1 MKKFLSLVLALVMT
15 MSLVTVSAGAKDFTD
30 NSKINY
36 AEAVDVLSEAKV
48 IDGYADG
55 AFNPSNTLTRGAAA
69 KIICN
74 LILGPTAASAL
85 VADAAP
91 YKDVAANHPFA
102 GYIAYCQKTG
112 IISGYADGTF
122 KPANSL
128 TGYAFMKMLLGALG
142 YDAANEGYTGANWSI
157 NVAKQAISIGLNDGL
172 KGEFNGVKAVNR
184 EEACLYAFNTL
195 NATMVE
201 YTNQTIVIANGTVKT
216 DKVAK
221 DMENN
226 ARTETIKDDNKM
238 QFAEKYFTNLEKTAT
253 ADDFG
258 RPANE
263 WTYKN
268 TKIGTYVDYTLMV
281 AEYTNGVSGKEVYN
295 KVGKTA
301 MDKYD
306 VAAYVDGNDASKT
319 VLPNVAKD
327 NKKDLTGTD
336 TGVLTQVFVNDDEKE
351 AVVTEINTYLGI
363 ADSDYSAKKDEA
375 QFTVYGLK
383 YDSTTKTYSM
393 DKSLNES
400 KSNVTFKISG
410 EDFNVSKVEEDDAYL
425 FTVAGGEVQTFVPA
439 EVVKDTEI
447 TSFKK
452 GSNVT
457 AAGTKYDFSKAAY
470 YDSEILKFYTGET
483 ADSINL
489 KDTTYNIYLDAYGNL
504 IGLEEVDAVDNYVFI
519 TGADAGSSNL
529 ATKTT
534 DANAI
539 FLDGTSKVI
548 EVSNTKGDGVED
560 EAIIN
565 EWFTYTVDK
574 NGVYTLNTIK
584 SDEFNSKAD
593 KVGQKSQQSTTSIEI
608 DKKHVS
614 LDGNGTAPN
623 NFAKVYGNADSI
635 YLTASLKK
643 VTKVDGA
650 GNKENYAVI
659 SGVDNV
665 TTGVKNVSIKTWT
678 KTQAQGETDKKTTSW
693 EETSYG
699 VYTLFKNNG
708 YVIAAVVVGDDAAS
722 TKNLVYS
729 HKGEVELESYDKT
742 ADEWTWTRKVV
753 NAKGEEIVL
762 TEKSDSLSELNQMDE
777 GLWYQ
782 VKYDAKGNVISV
794 EAASTALKTP
804 GSTTKPGNEYIT
816 NFGQIETA
824 VNDEDT
830 VLLEMVANTTTKT
843 ALTTKLT
850 LKGSTLYD
858 ATSATLGVA
867 VDDDTHIVF
876 IQNNDNKTTTSYETG
891 VKALETALKN
901 LNVAGKD
908 AKKNDTFN
916 YEFSAYIEDGI
927 ATTVVIRDLT
937 NGEYEGSKPA
947 TKADYTFDGLTAY
960 VDGTTGAIMFSTATC
975 ADISDWELGTPAT
988 VEYTISVNGGAART
1002 YKQTLTSNV
1011 KLYADAAALAKVMTV
1026 PGLTVKNGSNLE
1038 INVMVTFKGTG
1049 TDTNTY
1055 TVSGTCY
1062 IA

>member
-30 NSKINY
+30 SSKINY

-238 QFAEKYFTNLEKTAT
+238 QFAEKYFTNLEKEPT

-258 RPANE
+258 RPANK

-268 TKIGTYVDYTLMV
+268 TDIGTYVDYSLMV

-319 VLPNVAKD
+319 ILPNVAKD
-327 NKKDLTGTD
+327 NKDDLTGTD

-375 QFTVYGLK
+375 DFTVYGLK
-383 YDSTTKTYSM
+383 KSGKVHVM
-393 DKSLNES
+393 DKADDG
-400 KSNVTFKISG
+400 KSYVSFKVSG
-410 EDFNVSKVEEDDAYL
+410 EDFDVSKVEEDDAYL
-425 FTVAGGEVQTFVPA
+425 FTVAAGEVQTFVPA
-439 EVVKDTEI
+439 ETIKGTEI

-457 AAGTKYDFSKAAY
+457 VGGTKYDFSNAAY
-470 YDSEILKFYTGET
+470 YDNEALKVYTGENNNDT
-483 ADSINL
+483 INL
-489 KDTTYNIYLDAYGNL
+489 KDTTYNVYLDTYGNL
-504 IGLEEVDAVDNYVFI
+504 IGLEEVDAIDNYVFI
-519 TGADAGSSNL
+519 TGADINSSNL

-548 EVSNTKGDGVED
+548 EVSKTKGDGVSPSPVVN
-560 EAIIN
+560 A
-565 EWFTYTVDK
+565 WYTYTVDK
-574 NGVYTLNTIK
+574 NGVYTLKDINDTYAK
-584 SDEFNSKAD
+584 GD
-593 KVGQKSQQSTTSIEI
+593 KVGQSKTQAGDIEI

-614 LDGNGTAPN
+614 LDGSGI
-623 NFAKVYGNADSI
+623 FSKVYGNADSI

-643 VTKVDGA
+643 VTKAAD
-650 GNKENYAVI
+650 ENYVVI
-659 SGVDNV
+659 AGVDNV
-665 TTGVKNVSIKTWT
+665 TTGVKNASIKTWNDA
-678 KTQAQGETDKKTTSW
+678 QAKKDVDSKNATATDFWATDGVSN
-693 EETSYG
+693 G
-699 VYTLFKNNG
+699 VYTLFKDNG

-722 TKNLVYS
+722 TKNLVFS
-729 HKGEVELESYDKT
+729 HKKDVELESYDKT
-742 ADEWTWTRKVV
+742 EDEWTWTRKVV

-762 TEKSDSLSELNQMDE
+762 TEKSDSLSELNKMVK

-794 EAASTALKTP
+794 EPASTALDA
-804 GSTTKPGNEYIT
+804 TKKEYIT
-816 NFGQIETA
+816 SFANIETA
-824 VNDEDT
+824 VNDNDT
-830 VLLEMVANTTTKT
+830 VLLEMVKTKLVDN
-843 ALTTKLT
+843 ALTKKLT

-858 ATSATLGVA
+858 ATSAKLGVA
-867 VDDDTHIVF
+867 VDDDTNIVF
-876 IQNNDNKTTTSYETG
+876 IQKNDNKETTSFETG

-901 LNVAGKD
+901 LNEVSKD
-908 AKKNDTFN
+908 TYS

-937 NGEYEGSKPA
+937 AGEYEGSKPA

-960 VDGTTGAIMFSTATC
+960 VDGTTGAIKFSTATC

-1002 YKQTLTSNV
+1002 YKQTLTSSV
-1011 KLYADAAALAKVMTV
+1011 AMSGLAGTMTV

-1038 INVMVTFKGTG
+1038 INVVVTFKGTG

>member
-30 NSKINY
+30 SSKINY
-36 AEAVDVLSEAKV
+36 SEAVDVLSEAKV

-172 KGEFNGVKAVNR
+172 NGEFNGVKAVNR

-238 QFAEKYFTNLEKTAT
+238 QFAEKYFTNLEKEPT

-258 RPANE
+258 RPANK

-268 TKIGTYVDYTLMV
+268 TDIGTYVDYSLMV

-319 VLPNVAKD
+319 ILPNVAKD
-327 NKKDLTGTD
+327 NKDDLTGTD

-375 QFTVYGLK
+375 DFTVYGLK
-383 YDSTTKTYSM
+383 KSGKVHVM
-393 DKSLNES
+393 DKADDG
-400 KSNVTFKISG
+400 KSYVSFKVSG
-410 EDFNVSKVEEDDAYL
+410 EDFDVSKVEEDDAYL
-425 FTVAGGEVQTFVPA
+425 FTVAAGEVQTFVPA
-439 EVVKDTEI
+439 ETIKDTEI
-447 TSFKK
+447 TSFKVD
-452 GSNVT
+452 SNVT
-457 AAGTKYDFSKAAY
+457 AGGTKYSFNAAAY
-470 YDSEILKFYTGET
+470 YDKDVLKQYTDGSVT
-483 ADSINL
+483 NL
-489 KDTTYNIYLDAYGNL
+489 KDTTYNIYLDTYGNL

-519 TGADAGSSNL
+519 TGADENSSNL

-548 EVSNTKGDGVED
+548 EVSKTKGDGIDNADISPV
-560 EAIIN
+560 IN
-565 EWFTYTVDK
+565 KWFTYTVDK
-574 NGVYTLNTIK
+574 NGVYTLKDINDTYAK
-584 SDEFNSKAD
+584 GD
-593 KVGQKSQQSTTSIEI
+593 KVGQSKTQAGDIEI

-614 LDGNGTAPN
+614 LDGSGDFT
-623 NFAKVYGNADSI
+623 KVYGNADSI

-643 VTKVDGA
+643 VTKA
-650 GNKENYAVI
+650 SNANYVVI

-665 TTGVKNVSIKTWT
+665 TTGVKNASIKTWDE
-678 KTQAQGETDKKTTSW
+678 TQAKKDVDSKWNETGKNW
-693 EETSYG
+693 PGVSYG
-699 VYTLFKNNG
+699 VYTLFKDNG

-722 TKNLVYS
+722 TKNLVFS
-729 HKGEVELESYDKT
+729 HKKDVELESYDKT
-742 ADEWTWTRKVV
+742 EDEWTWTRKVV

-762 TEKSDSLSELNQMDE
+762 TEKSDSLSELNKMVK

-794 EAASTALKTP
+794 EPASSAL
-804 GSTTKPGNEYIT
+804 STVKKEYIT
-816 NFGQIETA
+816 SFGDIETA
-824 VNDEDT
+824 VNDNDT
-830 VLLEMVANTTTKT
+830 VLLEMVETKT
-843 ALTTKLT
+843 VHNALDKKLT

-858 ATSATLGVA
+858 ATSAKLGVA
-867 VDDDTHIVF
+867 VDDDTNIVF
-876 IQNNDNKTTTSYETG
+876 IQKNDNKETTSFETG

-901 LNVAGKD
+901 LNEVSKD
-908 AKKNDTFN
+908 TYS

-937 NGEYEGSKPA
+937 AGEYEGSKPA

-960 VDGTTGAIMFSTATC
+960 VNDNGAIKFSEATC
-975 ADISDWELGTPAT
+975 AAISGWELGTPAT
-988 VEYTISVNGGAART
+988 VEYTISVNGSAART
-1002 YKQTLTSNV
+1002 YKQTLTSSV
-1011 KLYADAAALAKVMTV
+1011 AMSGLAGTMTV

-1038 INVMVTFKGTG
+1038 INVVVTFKGTG

>member
-30 NSKINY
+30 SSKINY

-258 RPANE
+258 RPANK

-268 TKIGTYVDYTLMV
+268 TEIGTYVDYSLMV
-281 AEYTNGVSGKEVYN
+281 AEYVGGVSGKEVYN

-327 NKKDLTGTD
+327 NKDDLTGTD

-375 QFTVYGLK
+375 DFTVYGLK
-383 YDSTTKTYSM
+383 KSGKVHVM
-393 DKSLNES
+393 DKADDG
-400 KSNVTFKISG
+400 KSYVSFKVSG
-410 EDFNVSKVEEDDAYL
+410 EDFDVSKVEEDDAYL

-439 EVVKDTEI
+439 ETIKDTEI

-457 AAGTKYDFSKAAY
+457 VGGTKYEFNAAAY
-470 YDSEILKFYTGET
+470 FDAKALKVYTGLNDSKGDT
-483 ADSINL
+483 AINL
-489 KDTTYNIYLDAYGNL
+489 KDTTYNVYLDTYGNL

-519 TGADAGSSNL
+519 TGADENSSNL

-539 FLDGTSKVI
+539 FLDGTSKII
-548 EVSNTKGDGVED
+548 EVSNTKGDSVD
-560 EAIIN
+560 DKAIVN

-574 NGVYTLNTIK
+574 NGVYTLKTIV
-584 SDEFNSKAD
+584 SDTFDHDNN
-593 KVGQKSQQSTTSIEI
+593 KVGQKHQKAVAEI
-608 DKKHVS
+608 DKKHVT
-614 LDGNGTAPN
+614 LNGNGD
-623 NFAKVYGNADSI
+623 FDKVYGNANSI

-643 VTKVDGA
+643 VTKT
-650 GNKENYAVI
+650 GNKNYAVI
-659 SGVDNV
+659 SGIDNV
-665 TTGVKNVSIKTWT
+665 TTGVKNASIKTWDAA
-678 KTQAQGETDKKTTSW
+678 QAKKDVDSKNATATGFWATNGVSN
-693 EETSYG
+693 G
-699 VYTLFKNNG
+699 VYTLFKDNG

-729 HKGEVELESYDKT
+729 HKGDVELESYDKT
-742 ADEWTWTRKVV
+742 EDEWTWTRKVV

-762 TEKSDSLSELNQMDE
+762 TEKSDSLSELNKMVK

-794 EAASTALKTP
+794 EPASTALDA
-804 GSTTKPGNEYIT
+804 TKKEYIT
-816 NFGQIETA
+816 SFGDIETA
-824 VNDEDT
+824 VNDNDT
-830 VLLEMVANTTTKT
+830 VLLEMVETKT
-843 ALTTKLT
+843 VHNALDKKLT

-858 ATSATLGVA
+858 ATSAKLGVA
-867 VDDDTHIVF
+867 VDDDTNIVF
-876 IQNNDNKTTTSYETG
+876 IQKNDNKETTSFETG

-901 LNVAGKD
+901 LNEVSKD
-908 AKKNDTFN
+908 TYS

-937 NGEYEGSKPA
+937 AGEYEGSKPA

-960 VDGTTGAIMFSTATC
+960 VNDNGAIKFSEATC
-975 ADISDWELGTPAT
+975 AAISGWELGTPAT
-988 VEYTISVNGGAART
+988 VEYTISVNGSAART
-1002 YKQTLTSNV
+1002 YKQTLTSSV
-1011 KLYADAAALAKVMTV
+1011 AMSGLAGTMTV

-1038 INVMVTFKGTG
+1038 INVVVTFKGTG

>member
-30 NSKINY
+30 SSKINY

-226 ARTETIKDDNKM
+226 ARTETIKEDNKM
-238 QFAEKYFTNLEKTAT
+238 QFAEKYFTNLEKEPTS
-253 ADDFG
+253 DDFG
-258 RPANE
+258 RPANK

-268 TKIGTYVDYTLMV
+268 TDIGTYVDYSLMV
-281 AEYTNGVSGKEVYN
+281 AEYTEGVSGKEVYN
-295 KVGKTA
+295 KLGKTA
-301 MDKYD
+301 VEKYD
-306 VAAYVDGNDASKT
+306 LTVTVDGNADKD
-319 VLPNVAKD
+319 VLKAIAKD
-327 NKKDLTGTD
+327 NKDDLTGTD

-375 QFTVYGLK
+375 QFTVYGLSK
-383 YDSTTKTYSM
+383 EGKTYTKVAFNK
-393 DKSLNES
+393 DGSLKTTHDNES
-400 KSNVTFKISG
+400 FKVSG
-410 EDFNVSKVEEDDAYL
+410 EDFDVSKVEEDDAYL

-439 EVVKDTEI
+439 ETIKDTEI

-457 AAGTKYDFSKAAY
+457 VGGTKYEFNAAAY
-470 YDSEILKFYTGET
+470 YDNEALKVYTGEKNNDT
-483 ADSINL
+483 INL
-489 KDTTYNIYLDAYGNL
+489 KDTTYNVYLDTYGNL
-504 IGLEEVDAVDNYVFI
+504 IGLEEVDAIDNYVFI
-519 TGADAGSSNL
+519 TGADTNNSNL

-539 FLDGTSKVI
+539 FLDGTSKII
-548 EVSNTKGDGVED
+548 EVSKTKGDGFDNTKISPV
-560 EAIIN
+560 IN

-574 NGVYTLNTIK
+574 NGVYTLKNIE
-584 SDEFNSKAD
+584 SDHYTTAL
-593 KVGQKSQQSTTSIEI
+593 KVGQSSQGAVTEI

-614 LDGNGTAPN
+614 LDGDGST
-623 NFAKVYGNADSI
+623 FKKVYGNADSI

-643 VTKVDGA
+643 VVTDG
-650 GNKENYAVI
+650 KRYAVI
-659 SGVDNV
+659 AGVDNV
-665 TTGVKNVSIKTWT
+665 TTGVKNASIKTWNAD
-678 KTQAQGETDKKTTSW
+678 QAKKDVDSKWDETTPAWGGASF
-693 EETSYG
+693 G
-699 VYTLFKNNG
+699 VYTLFKDNG

-729 HKGEVELESYDKT
+729 HKGDVELESYDKT
-742 ADEWTWTRKVV
+742 EDEWTWTRKVV

-762 TEKSDSLSELNQMDE
+762 TEKSDSLSELNKME
-777 GLWYQ
+777 KGLWYQ

-794 EAASTALKTP
+794 EDAAKAFKAEP
-804 GSTTKPGNEYIT
+804 NKYIT
-816 NFGQIETA
+816 SFDKIETA
-824 VNDEDT
+824 VNEEDT
-830 VLLEMVANTTTKT
+830 VLLEMVGTGKPKT
-843 ALTTKLT
+843 GLEDKLT

-858 ATSATLGVA
+858 QTSKTMGVV

-876 IQNNDNKTTTSYETG
+876 IQTNDNKTTTSYETG

-901 LNVAGKD
+901 LNVASEITDGSGKVIGY
-908 AKKNDTFN
+908 KYN

-927 ATTVVIRDLT
+927 ATTVVIRDLKEVGYT
-937 NGEYEGSKPA
+937 DNGS
-947 TKADYTFDGLTAY
+947 
-960 VDGTTGAIMFSTATC
+960 TGNT
-975 ADISDWELGTPAT
+975 DL
-988 VEYTISVNGGAART
+988 
-1002 YKQTLTSNV
+1002 
-1011 KLYADAAALAKVMTV
+1011 KV
-1026 PGLTVKNGSNLE
+1026 TVKNGA
-1038 INVMVTFKGTG
+1038 IAVTGPKAQADVT
-1049 TDTNTY
+1049 TDEMTSAIVGALSDLGY
-1055 TVSGTCY
+1055 KDVKVTVSGGNITKVVGTKNSVEY
-1062 IA
+1062 DFGTPSYTKV

>member
-30 NSKINY
+30 SSKINY

-91 YKDVAANHPFA
+91 YSDVAANHPFA

-301 MDKYD
+301 VDKYD

-327 NKKDLTGTD
+327 NKDDLTGTD

-375 QFTVYGLK
+375 DFTVYGLK
-383 YDSTTKTYSM
+383 KSGKVHVM
-393 DKSLNES
+393 DKADDG
-400 KSNVTFKISG
+400 KSYVSFKVSG
-410 EDFNVSKVEEDDAYL
+410 EDFDVSKVEEDDAYL
-425 FTVAGGEVQTFVPA
+425 FTVAAGEVQTFVPA
-439 EVVKDTEI
+439 ETIKGTEI

-457 AAGTKYDFSKAAY
+457 VGGTKYDFSKAAY
-470 YDSEILKFYTGET
+470 FDAKALKVYTGENNNDT
-483 ADSINL
+483 INL
-489 KDTTYNIYLDAYGNL
+489 KDTTYNVYLDTYGNL

-519 TGADAGSSNL
+519 TGADINSSNL

-548 EVSNTKGDGVED
+548 EVSKTKGDGVSPSPVVN
-560 EAIIN
+560 A
-565 EWFTYTVDK
+565 WYTYTVDK
-574 NGVYTLNTIK
+574 NGVYTLKDINDTYAK
-584 SDEFNSKAD
+584 GD
-593 KVGQKSQQSTTSIEI
+593 KVGQSKTQAGDIEI

-614 LDGNGTAPN
+614 LDGSGI
-623 NFAKVYGNADSI
+623 FSKVYGNADSI

-643 VTKVDGA
+643 VTKA
-650 GNKENYAVI
+650 ATENYVVI
-659 SGVDNV
+659 AGVDNV
-665 TTGVKNVSIKTWT
+665 TTGVKNASIKTWNDA
-678 KTQAQGETDKKTTSW
+678 QAKKDVDSKNATATNFWATNGVSN
-693 EETSYG
+693 G
-699 VYTLFKNNG
+699 VYTLFKDNG

-722 TKNLVYS
+722 TKNLVFS
-729 HKGEVELESYDKT
+729 HKKDVELESYDKT
-742 ADEWTWTRKVV
+742 EDEWTWTRKVV

-762 TEKSDSLSELNQMDE
+762 TEKSDSLSELNKMVK

-794 EAASTALKTP
+794 EPASTALDA
-804 GSTTKPGNEYIT
+804 TKKEYIT
-816 NFGQIETA
+816 SFANIETA
-824 VNDEDT
+824 VNDNDT
-830 VLLEMVANTTTKT
+830 VLLEMVKTKLVDNTLTK
-843 ALTTKLT
+843 KLT

-858 ATSATLGVA
+858 ATSAKLGVA
-867 VDDDTHIVF
+867 IDDDTNIVF
-876 IQNNDNKTTTSYETG
+876 IQKNDNKETTSFETG

-901 LNVAGKD
+901 LNEVSKD
-908 AKKNDTFN
+908 TYS

-937 NGEYEGSKPA
+937 AGEYEGSKPA

-960 VDGTTGAIMFSTATC
+960 VDGNGAIKFSEATC
-975 ADISDWELGTPAT
+975 AAISGWDLGTPAT
-988 VEYTISVNGGAART
+988 VEYTISVNGSAART
-1002 YKQTLTSNV
+1002 YKQTLTSSV
-1011 KLYADAAALAKVMTV
+1011 AMSGLAGTMTV

-1038 INVMVTFKGTG
+1038 INVVVTFKGTG

>member
-30 NSKINY
+30 SSKINY

-238 QFAEKYFTNLEKTAT
+238 QFAEKYFTNLEKEPT

-258 RPANE
+258 RPANK

-268 TKIGTYVDYTLMV
+268 TDIGTYVDYSLMV
-281 AEYTNGVSGKEVYN
+281 AEYVGGVSGKEVYN
-295 KVGKTA
+295 KLGKTA
-301 MDKYD
+301 VEKYD
-306 VAAYVDGNDASKT
+306 LTVTVDGNADKD
-319 VLPNVAKD
+319 VLKAIAKD
-327 NKKDLTGTD
+327 NKDDLTGTD
-336 TGVLTQVFVNDDEKE
+336 TGVLTQVFVDDDNKAA
-351 AVVTEINTYLGI
+351 AVVEINTYLGI

-375 QFTVYGLK
+375 QFTVWGLYK
-383 YDSTTKTYSM
+383 DGKTYKKTVVK
-393 DKSLNES
+393 DGKATTDES
-400 KSNVTFKISG
+400 ASFPVSG
-410 EDFNVSKVEEDDAYL
+410 EDFDVSKVEEDDAYL

-439 EVVKDTEI
+439 ETIKDTEI

-457 AAGTKYDFSKAAY
+457 VGGTKYEFNAAAY
-470 YDSEILKFYTGET
+470 FDAKALKVYTGLNDSKGDT
-483 ADSINL
+483 AINL
-489 KDTTYNIYLDAYGNL
+489 KDTTYNVYLDTYGNL

-519 TGADAGSSNL
+519 TGADASSSNL

-539 FLDGTSKVI
+539 FLDGTSKII
-548 EVSNTKGDGVED
+548 EVSNTKGDGVD
-560 EAIIN
+560 DKAIVN

-574 NGVYTLNTIK
+574 NGVYTLKTIV
-584 SDEFNSKAD
+584 SDTFDHDNN
-593 KVGQKSQQSTTSIEI
+593 KVGQKHQKAVAEI
-608 DKKHVS
+608 DKKHVT
-614 LDGNGTAPN
+614 LNGNGD
-623 NFAKVYGNADSI
+623 FDKVYGNANSI

-643 VTKVDGA
+643 VTKT
-650 GNKENYAVI
+650 GNKNYAVI
-659 SGVDNV
+659 SGIDNV
-665 TTGVKNVSIKTWT
+665 TTGVKNASIKTWT
-678 KTQAQGETDKKTTSW
+678 ETQAQTDADKDLKASDWTG
-693 EETSYG
+693 TSYG
-699 VYTLFKNNG
+699 VYTLFKDNG

-729 HKGEVELESYDKT
+729 HKSDVELESYDKT
-742 ADEWTWTRKVV
+742 EDEWTWTRKVV

-762 TEKSDSLSELNQMDE
+762 TEKSDSLSELNQMKK

-782 VKYDAKGNVISV
+782 VKYDAKGNVIEV
-794 EAASTALKTP
+794 DDAANAFKSEPNK
-804 GSTTKPGNEYIT
+804 YIT
-816 NFGQIETA
+816 DFADIQKA
-824 VNDEDT
+824 VNKEDT
-830 VLLEMVANTTTKT
+830 VLLEIVADAKTKT
-843 ALTTKLT
+843 ALEDKLS

-858 ATSATLGVA
+858 VTSTKSGVA

-876 IQNNDNKTTTSYETG
+876 IQTNDNKTTTSYETG
-891 VKALETALKN
+891 IKALETALKN
-901 LNVAGKD
+901 LNEVSKGVY
-908 AKKNDTFN
+908 N

-927 ATTVVIRDLT
+927 ATTVVIRDLEEVGYT
-937 NGEYEGSKPA
+937 DNGS
-947 TKADYTFDGLTAY
+947 
-960 VDGTTGAIMFSTATC
+960 TGNT
-975 ADISDWELGTPAT
+975 DL
-988 VEYTISVNGGAART
+988 
-1002 YKQTLTSNV
+1002 
-1011 KLYADAAALAKVMTV
+1011 KV
-1026 PGLTVKNGSNLE
+1026 TVKNGA
-1038 INVMVTFKGTG
+1038 IAVTGPKAPADVT
-1049 TDTNTY
+1049 TDEMTSAIVDALSDLGY
-1055 TVSGTCY
+1055 KDVKVTVSGGDITKVVGTKNSVEY
-1062 IA
+1062 DFGTPSYTKV

>member
-30 NSKINY
+30 SSKIQY
-36 AEAVDVLSEAKV
+36 AEAVDVMSAVKV
-48 IDGYADG
+48 IDGYTDG
-55 AFNPSNTLTRGAAA
+55 SFNPSATLTRGAAA

-172 KGEFNGVKAVNR
+172 NGEFNGVKAVNR

-238 QFAEKYFTNLEKTAT
+238 QFAEKYFTNLEKEPT

-258 RPANE
+258 RPANK

-268 TKIGTYVDYTLMV
+268 TDIGTYVDYSLMV

-319 VLPNVAKD
+319 ILPNVAKD
-327 NKKDLTGTD
+327 NKDDLTGTD

-375 QFTVYGLK
+375 DFTVYGLK
-383 YDSTTKTYSM
+383 KSGKVHVM
-393 DKSLNES
+393 DKADDG
-400 KSNVTFKISG
+400 KSYVSFKVSG
-410 EDFNVSKVEEDDAYL
+410 EDFDVSKVEEDDAYL
-425 FTVAGGEVQTFVPA
+425 FTVAAGEVQTFVPA
-439 EVVKDTEI
+439 ETIKDTEI

-457 AAGTKYDFSKAAY
+457 VGGTKYDFSKAAY
-470 YDSEILKFYTGET
+470 YDNEALKVYTGENNNDT
-483 ADSINL
+483 INL
-489 KDTTYNIYLDAYGNL
+489 KDTTYNVYLDTYGNL

-519 TGADAGSSNL
+519 TGADTNNSNL

-534 DANAI
+534 DANAL

-548 EVSNTKGDGVED
+548 EVSKTKGDGFDNTTISPV
-560 EAIIN
+560 IN
-565 EWFTYTVDK
+565 KWFTYTVDK
-574 NGVYTLNTIK
+574 NGVYTLKNIK
-584 SDEFNSKAD
+584 SNDFNSKTD
-593 KVGQKSQQSTTSIEI
+593 KVGQSSQTAVTEI

-623 NFAKVYGNADSI
+623 NFTKVYGNADSI

-643 VTKVDGA
+643 VTKTSNTPNQTD
-650 GNKENYAVI
+650 NYVVI

-665 TTGVKNVSIKTWT
+665 TTGIKNASIKTWDD
-678 KTQAQGETDKKTTSW
+678 TQAKKDVDSKWNETGKNWPGVSH
-693 EETSYG
+693 G
-699 VYTLFKNNG
+699 VYTLFKDNG

-722 TKNLVYS
+722 TKNLVFS
-729 HKGEVELESYDKT
+729 HKKDVELESYDKT
-742 ADEWTWTRKVV
+742 EDEWTWTRKVV

-762 TEKSDSLSELNQMDE
+762 TEKSDSLSELNKMVK

-794 EAASTALKTP
+794 EPASTALDATAK
-804 GSTTKPGNEYIT
+804 EYIT
-816 NFGQIETA
+816 SFANIETA
-824 VNDEDT
+824 VNDNDT
-830 VLLEMVANTTTKT
+830 VLLEMVETKT
-843 ALTTKLT
+843 VHNALDKKLT

-867 VDDDTHIVF
+867 VDDDTNIVF
-876 IQNNDNKTTTSYETG
+876 IQKNDNKETTSFETG

-901 LNVAGKD
+901 LNEVSKD
-908 AKKNDTFN
+908 TYS

-937 NGEYEGSKPA
+937 AGEYEGSKPA

-960 VDGTTGAIMFSTATC
+960 VDGTTGAIKFSTATC

-1038 INVMVTFKGTG
+1038 INVVVTFKGTG

>member
-30 NSKINY
+30 SSKINY

-238 QFAEKYFTNLEKTAT
+238 QFAEKYFTNLEKEPT

-258 RPANE
+258 RPANK

-268 TKIGTYVDYTLMV
+268 TDIGTYVDYSLMV

-306 VAAYVDGNDASKT
+306 VAAYVDGNDASKAI
-319 VLPNVAKD
+319 LPNVAKD
-327 NKKDLTGTD
+327 NKDDLTGTD

-375 QFTVYGLK
+375 DFTVYGLYK
-383 YDSTTKTYSM
+383 DNKTYVKFDA
-393 DKSLNES
+393 DKHAANKDTSS
-400 KSNVTFKISG
+400 FTVSG
-410 EDFNVSKVEEDDAYL
+410 EDFDVSKVEEDDAYL
-425 FTVAGGEVQTFVPA
+425 FTVAAGEVQTFVPA
-439 EVVKDTEI
+439 ETIKDTEI

-457 AAGTKYDFSKAAY
+457 VGGTKYEFNAAAY
-470 YDSEILKFYTGET
+470 YDNEALKVYTGENNNDT
-483 ADSINL
+483 INL
-489 KDTTYNIYLDAYGNL
+489 KDTTYNVYLDTYGNL

-519 TGADAGSSNL
+519 TGADENSSNL

-548 EVSNTKGDGVED
+548 EVSKTKGDGIDNADISPV
-560 EAIIN
+560 IN
-565 EWFTYTVDK
+565 KWFTYTVDK
-574 NGVYTLNTIK
+574 NGVYTLKNIK
-584 SDEFNSKAD
+584 STGYTTAF
-593 KVGQKSQQSTTSIEI
+593 KVGQSKTQAGDIEI

-614 LDGNGTAPN
+614 LDGSGDFT
-623 NFAKVYGNADSI
+623 KVYGNADSI

-643 VTKVDGA
+643 VTKA
-650 GNKENYAVI
+650 ANANYVVI

-665 TTGVKNVSIKTWT
+665 TTGVKNASIKTWGEA
-678 KTQAQGETDKKTTSW
+678 QAKKDVDSKNATATGFWATDGVSN
-693 EETSYG
+693 G
-699 VYTLFKNNG
+699 VYTLFKDNG

-722 TKNLVYS
+722 TKNLVFS
-729 HKGEVELESYDKT
+729 HKKDVELESYDKT
-742 ADEWTWTRKVV
+742 EDEWTWTRKVV

-762 TEKSDSLSELNQMDE
+762 TEKSDSLSELNKMVK

-794 EAASTALKTP
+794 EPASTALSDVK
-804 GSTTKPGNEYIT
+804 KEYIT
-816 NFGQIETA
+816 SFTNIETA
-824 VNDEDT
+824 VNDNDT
-830 VLLEMVANTTTKT
+830 VLLEMVETKT
-843 ALTTKLT
+843 VHNALDKKLT

-858 ATSATLGVA
+858 ETSAKMGVA

-876 IQNNDNKTTTSYETG
+876 IQKNDNKETTSFETG

-901 LNVAGKD
+901 LNEVSKD
-908 AKKNDTFN
+908 TYS

-937 NGEYEGSKPA
+937 AGEYEGSKPA

-960 VDGTTGAIMFSTATC
+960 VDGTTGAIKFSTATC

-1038 INVMVTFKGTG
+1038 INVVVTFKGTG

>member
-30 NSKINY
+30 SSKINY

-238 QFAEKYFTNLEKTAT
+238 QFAEKYFTNLEKEPTS
-253 ADDFG
+253 DDFG
-258 RPANE
+258 RPANK

-268 TKIGTYVDYTLMV
+268 TDIGTYVDYSLMV
-281 AEYTNGVSGKEVYN
+281 AEYVGGVSGKEVYN
-295 KVGKTA
+295 KLGKTA
-301 MDKYD
+301 VEKYD
-306 VAAYVDGNDASKT
+306 LTVTVDGNADKD
-319 VLPNVAKD
+319 VLKAIAKD
-327 NKKDLTGTD
+327 NKDDLTGTD

-351 AVVTEINTYLGI
+351 AAVVEINTYLGI

-375 QFTVYGLK
+375 QFTVWGLYK
-383 YDSTTKTYSM
+383 DDKTYKKTVVEKGVATTK
-393 DKSLNES
+393 ES
-400 KSNVTFKISG
+400 ASFKVSG
-410 EDFNVSKVEEDDAYL
+410 EDFDVSKVEEDDAYL

-439 EVVKDTEI
+439 ETIKDTEI

-457 AAGTKYDFSKAAY
+457 VGGTKYEFNAAAY
-470 YDSEILKFYTGET
+470 YDKDVLKQYTDGT
-483 ADSINL
+483 VTNL
-489 KDTTYNIYLDAYGNL
+489 KDTTYNVYLDTYGNL
-504 IGLEEVDAVDNYVFI
+504 IGLKEVDAIDNYVFI
-519 TGADAGSSNL
+519 TGADTNNSNL

-539 FLDGTSKVI
+539 FLDGTSKII
-548 EVSNTKGDGVED
+548 EVSKTKGDGFDNTKISPV
-560 EAIIN
+560 IN

-574 NGVYTLNTIK
+574 NGVYTLKNIK
-584 SDEFNSKAD
+584 SKGYTTDL
-593 KVGQKSQQSTTSIEI
+593 KVGQSSQGAVTEI

-614 LDGNGTAPN
+614 LDGDGST
-623 NFAKVYGNADSI
+623 FKKVYGNADSI

-643 VTKVDGA
+643 VVTDG
-650 GNKENYAVI
+650 KRYAVI
-659 SGVDNV
+659 AGVDNV
-665 TTGVKNVSIKTWT
+665 TTGVKNASIKTWNAD
-678 KTQAQGETDKKTTSW
+678 QAKKDVDSKWDETTPDWGGASF
-693 EETSYG
+693 G
-699 VYTLFKNNG
+699 VYTLFKDNG

-729 HKGEVELESYDKT
+729 HKGDVELESYDKT

-762 TEKSDSLSELNQMDE
+762 TEKSDSLSELNKME
-777 GLWYQ
+777 KGLWYQ

-794 EAASTALKTP
+794 EDAAKAFKGEP
-804 GSTTKPGNEYIT
+804 NKYIT
-816 NFGQIETA
+816 SFDKIETA
-824 VNDEDT
+824 VNKEDT
-830 VLLEMVANTTTKT
+830 VLLEMVGTGKPKT
-843 ALTTKLT
+843 GLEDKLT

-858 ATSATLGVA
+858 QTSDTMGVV

-876 IQNNDNKTTTSYETG
+876 IQTNDNKTTTSYETG

-901 LNVAGKD
+901 LNVVSEIKDGSGKVTGY
-908 AKKNDTFN
+908 KYN

-927 ATTVVIRDLT
+927 ATTVVIRDLKEVGYT
-937 NGEYEGSKPA
+937 DNGS
-947 TKADYTFDGLTAY
+947 
-960 VDGTTGAIMFSTATC
+960 TGNT
-975 ADISDWELGTPAT
+975 DL
-988 VEYTISVNGGAART
+988 
-1002 YKQTLTSNV
+1002 
-1011 KLYADAAALAKVMTV
+1011 KV
-1026 PGLTVKNGSNLE
+1026 TVKNGTVTVTGPSAELDEVAGAIVDALSDLGYTNVNVKISSGS
-1038 INVMVTFKGTG
+1038 INGVTG
-1049 TDTNTY
+1049 TKNSITY
-1055 TVSGTCY
+1055 EFTYNRVVK
-1062 IA
+1062 

>member
-91 YKDVAANHPFA
+91 YSDVAANHPFA

-221 DMENN
+221 DMENT

-238 QFAEKYFTNLEKTAT
+238 QFAEKYFTNLEKEPTS
-253 ADDFG
+253 DDFG
-258 RPANE
+258 RPANK

-268 TKIGTYVDYTLMV
+268 TDIGTYVDYSLMV
-281 AEYTNGVSGKEVYN
+281 AEYVGGVSGKEVYN
-295 KVGKTA
+295 KLGKTA
-301 MDKYD
+301 VEKYD
-306 VAAYVDGNDASKT
+306 LTVTVDGNADKD
-319 VLPNVAKD
+319 VLKAIAKD
-327 NKKDLTGTD
+327 NKDDLTGTD
-336 TGVLTQVFVNDDEKE
+336 TGVLTQVFVDDDNKAA
-351 AVVTEINTYLGI
+351 AVVEINTYLGI

-375 QFTVYGLK
+375 QFTVWGLYK
-383 YDSTTKTYSM
+383 DGKTYKKTVVK
-393 DKSLNES
+393 DGKATTDES
-400 KSNVTFKISG
+400 ASFPVSG
-410 EDFNVSKVEEDDAYL
+410 EDFDVSKVEEDDAYL

-439 EVVKDTEI
+439 ETIKDTEI

-457 AAGTKYDFSKAAY
+457 VGGTKYEFNAAAY
-470 YDSEILKFYTGET
+470 FDAKALKVYTGLNDSKGDT
-483 ADSINL
+483 AINL
-489 KDTTYNIYLDAYGNL
+489 KDTTYNVYLDTYGNL

-519 TGADAGSSNL
+519 TGADASSSNL

-539 FLDGTSKVI
+539 FLDGTSKII
-548 EVSNTKGDGVED
+548 EVSNTKGDSVD
-560 EAIIN
+560 DKAIVN

-574 NGVYTLNTIK
+574 NGVYTLKTIV
-584 SDEFNSKAD
+584 SDTFDHDNN
-593 KVGQKSQQSTTSIEI
+593 KVGQKHQKAVAEI
-608 DKKHVS
+608 DKKHVT
-614 LDGNGTAPN
+614 LNGNGD
-623 NFAKVYGNADSI
+623 FDKVYGNANSI

-643 VTKVDGA
+643 VTKT
-650 GNKENYAVI
+650 GNKNYAVI
-659 SGVDNV
+659 SGIDNV
-665 TTGVKNVSIKTWT
+665 TTGVKNASIKTWT
-678 KTQAQGETDKKTTSW
+678 ETQAQTDADKDLKASDWTG
-693 EETSYG
+693 TSYG
-699 VYTLFKNNG
+699 VYTLFKDNG

-729 HKGEVELESYDKT
+729 HKSDVELESYDKT
-742 ADEWTWTRKVV
+742 EDEWTWTRKVV

-762 TEKSDSLSELNQMDE
+762 TEKSDSLSELNQMKK

-782 VKYDAKGNVISV
+782 VKYDAKGNVIEV
-794 EAASTALKTP
+794 DDAANAFKSEPNK
-804 GSTTKPGNEYIT
+804 YIT
-816 NFGQIETA
+816 DFADIQKA
-824 VNDEDT
+824 VNKEDT
-830 VLLEMVANTTTKT
+830 VLLEIVADAKTKT
-843 ALTTKLT
+843 ALEDKLS

-858 ATSATLGVA
+858 VTSTKSGVA

-876 IQNNDNKTTTSYETG
+876 IQTNDNKTTTSYETG
-891 VKALETALKN
+891 IKALETALKN
-901 LNVAGKD
+901 LNEVSKGVY
-908 AKKNDTFN
+908 N

-927 ATTVVIRDLT
+927 ATTVVIRDLEEVGYT
-937 NGEYEGSKPA
+937 DNGS
-947 TKADYTFDGLTAY
+947 
-960 VDGTTGAIMFSTATC
+960 TGNT
-975 ADISDWELGTPAT
+975 DL
-988 VEYTISVNGGAART
+988 
-1002 YKQTLTSNV
+1002 
-1011 KLYADAAALAKVMTV
+1011 KV
-1026 PGLTVKNGSNLE
+1026 TVKNGA
-1038 INVMVTFKGTG
+1038 IAVTGPKAQADVT
-1049 TDTNTY
+1049 TDEMTSAIVDALSDLGY
-1055 TVSGTCY
+1055 KDVKVTVSGGDITKVVGTKNSVEY
-1062 IA
+1062 DFGTPSYTKV

>member
-30 NSKINY
+30 DSEITYK
-36 AEAVDVLSEAKV
+36 EAVDVISALGV
-48 IDGYADG
+48 VDGYSGGD
-55 AFNPSNTLTRGAAA
+55 FRPDDVLTRGAAA

-74 LILGPTAASAL
+74 LILGPTTASAL
-85 VADAAP
+85 SAGTAP
-91 YKDVAANHPFA
+91 FKDVPVTNTFA
-102 GYIAYCQKTG
+102 GYITYCSQQG

-122 KPANSL
+122 RP
-128 TGYAFMKMLLGALG
+128 TGTLSGNAFMKMLLGALG

-238 QFAEKYFTNLEKTAT
+238 QFAEKYFTNLEKEPTT
-253 ADDFG
+253 DDFG
-258 RPANE
+258 RPANK

-268 TKIGTYVDYTLMV
+268 TDIGTYVDYSLMV
-281 AEYTNGVSGKEVYN
+281 AEYTDAVSGKDVYN
-295 KVGKTA
+295 KIGKTA
-301 MDKYD
+301 MDKYT
-306 VAAYVDGNDASKT
+306 VSAYVDGNDAAKT

-327 NKKDLTGTD
+327 NKDDLTGTD

-351 AVVTEINTYLGI
+351 AAVVEINTYLGI
-363 ADSDYSAKKDEA
+363 ADSDYSTKKDEA
-375 QFTVYGLK
+375 DFTVYGLK
-383 YDSTTKTYSM
+383 KDSKNYVMETAKDGS
-393 DKSLNES
+393 SHVS
-400 KSNVTFKISG
+400 FKVSG
-410 EDFNVSKVEEDDAYL
+410 EDFDVSKVEEDDAYL
-425 FTVAGGEVQTFVPA
+425 FTVAAGEVQTFVPA
-439 EVVKDTEI
+439 TVLKDTEI

-452 GSNVT
+452 NSNVT
-457 AAGTKYDFSKAAY
+457 AGGTKYDFSHVAY
-470 YDSEILKFYTGET
+470 YDNDALKAYTGENNNDT
-483 ADSINL
+483 INL
-489 KDTTYNIYLDAYGNL
+489 KDTTYNIYLDTYGNL

-519 TGADAGSSNL
+519 TGADANTSNL

-548 EVSNTKGDGVED
+548 EVSKTKGNGFDNTDISPV
-560 EAIIN
+560 IN
-565 EWFTYTVDK
+565 KWFTYTVDK
-574 NGVYTLNTIK
+574 NGVYTLKDIVASNYTTD
-584 SDEFNSKAD
+584 S
-593 KVGQKSQQSTTSIEI
+593 KVGQSKQQAGDIEI

-614 LDGNGTAPN
+614 LNGQGAFT
-623 NFAKVYGNADSI
+623 KVYGNADSI

-643 VTKVDGA
+643 VTKAAD
-650 GNKENYAVI
+650 ENYVVI

-665 TTGVKNVSIKTWT
+665 TTGVKNASIKTWDA
-678 KTQAQGETDKKTTSW
+678 TQAKKDVDSKYATVTW
-693 EETSYG
+693 VDDGVSYG
-699 VYTLFKNNG
+699 VYTLFKDNG

-729 HKGEVELESYDKT
+729 HKKDVELESYDKT
-742 ADEWTWTRKVV
+742 EDEWTWTRKVV
-753 NAKGEEIVL
+753 NAQGEEITL
-762 TEKSDSLSELNQMDE
+762 TEKSDSLSELNKMVK

-794 EAASTALKTP
+794 EPASTALDATAK
-804 GSTTKPGNEYIT
+804 EYIT
-816 NFGQIETA
+816 SFTNIEDA
-824 VNDEDT
+824 VNDNDT
-830 VLLEMVANTTTKT
+830 VLLEKVADASTKK

-867 VDDDTHIVF
+867 VNDDTKIVF
-876 IQNNDNKTTTSYETG
+876 IQKNDNKETTSFENG

-901 LNVAGKD
+901 LNVAGKVNN
-908 AKKNDTFN
+908 KDTYN
-916 YEFSAYIEDGI
+916 YEFSAYIEDGV
-927 ATTVVIRDLT
+927 ANTVVIRDLT
-937 NGEYEGSKPA
+937 DGEYETSKPA
-947 TKADYTFDGLTAY
+947 TKADYTFDTLTAE
-960 VDGTTGAIMFSTATC
+960 VNNNGKIVFSDATC
-975 ADISDWELGTPAT
+975 ADISGWDFKAPAT
-988 VEYTISVNGGAART
+988 AEYTISVAGGAART
-1002 YKQTLTSNV
+1002 YKQTLTAGTVNT
-1011 KLYADAAALAKVMTV
+1011 LATQLTV
-1026 PGLTVKNGSNLE
+1026 PGLTVKNGTDLA
-1038 INVMVTFKGTG
+1038 IDVVVTFTG
-1049 TDTNTY
+1049 NDNNTY

>member
-30 NSKINY
+30 SSKINY

-74 LILGPTAASAL
+74 LILGPTTASAL

-91 YKDVAANHPFA
+91 YKDVPVNHTFA

-238 QFAEKYFTNLEKTAT
+238 QFAEKYFTNLEKEPT

-258 RPANE
+258 RPANK

-268 TKIGTYVDYTLMV
+268 TEIGTYVDYSLMV
-281 AEYTNGVSGKEVYN
+281 AEYVGGVSGKEVYN
-295 KVGKTA
+295 KLGKTA
-301 MDKYD
+301 VEKYD
-306 VAAYVDGNDASKT
+306 LTVTVDGNADKD
-319 VLPNVAKD
+319 VLKAIAKD
-327 NKKDLTGTD
+327 NKDDLTGTD

-351 AVVTEINTYLGI
+351 AAVVEINTYLGI

-375 QFTVYGLK
+375 QFTVYGLSK
-383 YDSTTKTYSM
+383 EGKTYTKVAFNK
-393 DKSLNES
+393 DGSLKTTHDNES
-400 KSNVTFKISG
+400 FKVSG
-410 EDFNVSKVEEDDAYL
+410 EDFDVSKVEEDDAYL
-425 FTVAGGEVQTFVPA
+425 FTVAAGEVQTFVPA
-439 EVVKDTEI
+439 ETIKDTEI

-457 AAGTKYDFSKAAY
+457 VGGTKYEFNAAAY
-470 YDSEILKFYTGET
+470 YDKDVLKQYTDGSVT
-483 ADSINL
+483 NL
-489 KDTTYNIYLDAYGNL
+489 KDTTYNVYLDTYGNL

-519 TGADAGSSNL
+519 TGADTNNSNL

-539 FLDGTSKVI
+539 FLDGTSKII
-548 EVSNTKGDGVED
+548 EVSKTKGDGFDNTKISPV
-560 EAIIN
+560 IN

-574 NGVYTLNTIK
+574 NGVYTLKNIE
-584 SDEFNSKAD
+584 SDHYTTAL
-593 KVGQKSQQSTTSIEI
+593 KVGQSSQGAVTEI

-614 LDGNGTAPN
+614 LDGDGST
-623 NFAKVYGNADSI
+623 FKKVYGNADSI

-643 VTKVDGA
+643 VVTDG
-650 GNKENYAVI
+650 KRYAVI
-659 SGVDNV
+659 AGVDNV
-665 TTGVKNVSIKTWT
+665 TTGVKNASIKTWNAD
-678 KTQAQGETDKKTTSW
+678 QAKKDVDSKWDETTPAWGGASF
-693 EETSYG
+693 G
-699 VYTLFKNNG
+699 VYTLFKDNG

-729 HKGEVELESYDKT
+729 HKGDVELESYDKT
-742 ADEWTWTRKVV
+742 EDEWTWTRKVV

-777 GLWYQ
+777 GKWYQ

-804 GSTTKPGNEYIT
+804 GSATKPGNEYIT

-830 VLLEMVANTTTKT
+830 VLLEMVGTGKPKT
-843 ALTTKLT
+843 ALTAKLT

-858 ATSATLGVA
+858 ETSAKMGVA

-908 AKKNDTFN
+908 ANKNDTFN

-937 NGEYEGSKPA
+937 NGEYEGNKPA
-947 TKADYTFDGLTAY
+947 TKADYTFDGLTAM
-960 VDGTTGAIMFSTATC
+960 VDGNGAIKFSEATC
-975 ADISDWELGTPAT
+975 AAISAWELGTPAT
-988 VEYTISVNGGAART
+988 VEYTISVNGSAART
-1002 YKQTLTSNV
+1002 YKQTLTSSV
-1011 KLYADAAALAKVMTV
+1011 KLYADAAALAKAMTV

-1038 INVMVTFKGTG
+1038 INVVVTFTG
-1049 TDTNTY
+1049 TKGDTNTY

>member
-30 NSKINY
+30 SSKINY

-91 YKDVAANHPFA
+91 YSDVAANHPFA

-201 YTNQTIVIANGTVKT
+201 YDTQTIVIANGTVST
-216 DKVAK
+216 NKVSKEMA
-221 DMENN
+221 NT

-238 QFAEKYFTNLEKTAT
+238 QFAEKYFTNLEKEPTS
-253 ADDFG
+253 DDFG
-258 RPANE
+258 RPANK

-268 TKIGTYVDYTLMV
+268 TEIGTYVDYSLMV
-281 AEYTNGVSGKEVYN
+281 AEYVGGVSGKEVYN
-295 KVGKTA
+295 KLGKTA
-301 MDKYD
+301 VEKYD
-306 VAAYVDGNDASKT
+306 LTVTVDGNADKD
-319 VLPNVAKD
+319 VLKAIAKD
-327 NKKDLTGTD
+327 NKDDLTGTD
-336 TGVLTQVFVNDDEKE
+336 TGVLTQVFVDDDNKAA
-351 AVVTEINTYLGI
+351 AVVEINTYLGI

-375 QFTVYGLK
+375 QFTVWGLYK
-383 YDSTTKTYSM
+383 DGKTYKKTVVK
-393 DKSLNES
+393 DGKATTDES
-400 KSNVTFKISG
+400 ASFPVSG
-410 EDFNVSKVEEDDAYL
+410 EDFDVSKVEEDDAYL

-439 EVVKDTEI
+439 ETIKDTEI

-457 AAGTKYDFSKAAY
+457 VGGTKYEFNAAAY
-470 YDSEILKFYTGET
+470 FDAKALKVYTGLNDSKGDT
-483 ADSINL
+483 AINL
-489 KDTTYNIYLDAYGNL
+489 KDTTYNVYLDTYGNL

-519 TGADAGSSNL
+519 TGADASSSNL

-539 FLDGTSKVI
+539 FLDGTSKII
-548 EVSNTKGDGVED
+548 EVSNTKGDSVD
-560 EAIIN
+560 DKAIVN

-574 NGVYTLNTIK
+574 NGVYTLKTIV
-584 SDEFNSKAD
+584 SDTFDHDNN
-593 KVGQKSQQSTTSIEI
+593 KVGQKHQKAVAEI
-608 DKKHVS
+608 DKKHVT
-614 LDGNGTAPN
+614 LNGNGD
-623 NFAKVYGNADSI
+623 FDKVYGNANSI

-643 VTKVDGA
+643 VTKT
-650 GNKENYAVI
+650 GNKNYAVI
-659 SGVDNV
+659 SGIDNV
-665 TTGVKNVSIKTWT
+665 TTGVKNASIKTWT
-678 KTQAQGETDKKTTSW
+678 ETQAQTDADKDLKAKDWTG
-693 EETSYG
+693 TSYG
-699 VYTLFKNNG
+699 VYTLFKDNG

-729 HKGEVELESYDKT
+729 HKSDVELESYDKT
-742 ADEWTWTRKVV
+742 EDEWTWTRKVV

-762 TEKSDSLSELNQMDE
+762 TEKSDSLSELNQMKK

-782 VKYDAKGNVISV
+782 VKYDAKGNVIEV
-794 EAASTALKTP
+794 DDAANAFKSEPNK
-804 GSTTKPGNEYIT
+804 YIT
-816 NFGQIETA
+816 DFADIQKA
-824 VNDEDT
+824 VNKEDT
-830 VLLEMVANTTTKT
+830 VLLEIVADAKTKT
-843 ALTTKLT
+843 ALTDKLS

-858 ATSATLGVA
+858 VTSTKSGVA

-876 IQNNDNKTTTSYETG
+876 IQTNDNKTTTSYETG
-891 VKALETALKN
+891 IKALETALKN
-901 LNVAGKD
+901 LNEVSKGVY
-908 AKKNDTFN
+908 N

-927 ATTVVIRDLT
+927 ATTVVIRDLEEVGYT
-937 NGEYEGSKPA
+937 DNGS
-947 TKADYTFDGLTAY
+947 
-960 VDGTTGAIMFSTATC
+960 TGNT
-975 ADISDWELGTPAT
+975 DL
-988 VEYTISVNGGAART
+988 
-1002 YKQTLTSNV
+1002 
-1011 KLYADAAALAKVMTV
+1011 KV
-1026 PGLTVKNGSNLE
+1026 TVKNGA
-1038 INVMVTFKGTG
+1038 IAVTGPKAQADVT
-1049 TDTNTY
+1049 TDEMTSAIVDALSDLGY
-1055 TVSGTCY
+1055 KDVKVTVSGGDITKVVGTKNSVEY
-1062 IA
+1062 DFGTPSYAKV

>member
-238 QFAEKYFTNLEKTAT
+238 QFAEKYFTNLEKEPT

-258 RPANE
+258 RPANK

-268 TKIGTYVDYTLMV
+268 TDIGTYVDYSLMV
-281 AEYTNGVSGKEVYN
+281 AEYTTSVSGKEVYN

-301 MDKYD
+301 MDKYE
-306 VAAYVDGNDASKT
+306 VAAYVDGNDTSKAI
-319 VLPNVAKD
+319 LPNVAKD
-327 NKKDLTGTD
+327 NKDDLTGTD

-375 QFTVYGLK
+375 DFTVYGLYK
-383 YDSTTKTYSM
+383 DNKTYVKFDA
-393 DKSLNES
+393 DKHAANKDTSS
-400 KSNVTFKISG
+400 FTVSG
-410 EDFNVSKVEEDDAYL
+410 EDFDVSKVEEDDAYL
-425 FTVAGGEVQTFVPA
+425 FTVAAGEVQTFVPA
-439 EVVKDTEI
+439 ETIKDTEI

-457 AAGTKYDFSKAAY
+457 VGGTKYEFNAAAY
-470 YDSEILKFYTGET
+470 YDNEALKVYTGENNNDT
-483 ADSINL
+483 INL
-489 KDTTYNIYLDAYGNL
+489 KDTTYNVYLDTYGNL

-519 TGADAGSSNL
+519 TGADINSSNL

-548 EVSNTKGDGVED
+548 EVSKTKGDGVSPSPVVN
-560 EAIIN
+560 A
-565 EWFTYTVDK
+565 WFTYTVDK
-574 NGVYTLNTIK
+574 NGVYTLKNIK
-584 SDEFNSKAD
+584 STGYTTAL
-593 KVGQKSQQSTTSIEI
+593 KVGQSKTQAGDIEI

-614 LDGNGTAPN
+614 LDGSGDFT
-623 NFAKVYGNADSI
+623 KVYGNADSI

-643 VTKVDGA
+643 VTKA
-650 GNKENYAVI
+650 ANENYVVI

-665 TTGVKNVSIKTWT
+665 TTGVKNASIKTWGEA
-678 KTQAQGETDKKTTSW
+678 QAKKDVDSKNATATNFWADEGVSN
-693 EETSYG
+693 G
-699 VYTLFKNNG
+699 VYTLFKDNG

-722 TKNLVYS
+722 TKNLVFS
-729 HKGEVELESYDKT
+729 HKKDVELESYDKT
-742 ADEWTWTRKVV
+742 EDEWTWTRKVV

-762 TEKSDSLSELNQMDE
+762 TEKSDSLSELNKMVK

-794 EAASTALKTP
+794 EPASTALDPAK
-804 GSTTKPGNEYIT
+804 KEYIT
-816 NFGQIETA
+816 SFGDIETA
-824 VNDEDT
+824 VNDNDT
-830 VLLEMVANTTTKT
+830 VLLEMVETKT
-843 ALTTKLT
+843 VHNALDKKLT

-858 ATSATLGVA
+858 ATSAKLGVA
-867 VDDDTHIVF
+867 VDDDTNIVF
-876 IQNNDNKTTTSYETG
+876 IQKNDNKETTSFETG

-901 LNVAGKD
+901 LNEVSKD
-908 AKKNDTFN
+908 TYS

-937 NGEYEGSKPA
+937 AGEYEGSKPA

-960 VDGTTGAIMFSTATC
+960 VNDNGA
-975 ADISDWELGTPAT
+975 DQVLRR
-988 VEYTISVNGGAART
+988 YLR
-1002 YKQTLTSNV
+1002 
-1011 KLYADAAALAKVMTV
+1011 
-1026 PGLTVKNGSNLE
+1026 
-1038 INVMVTFKGTG
+1038 
-1049 TDTNTY
+1049 
-1055 TVSGTCY
+1055 
-1062 IA
+1062 

>member
-30 NSKINY
+30 SSKINY

-238 QFAEKYFTNLEKTAT
+238 QFAEKYFTNLEKEPTT
-253 ADDFG
+253 DDFG
-258 RPANE
+258 RPANK

-268 TKIGTYVDYTLMV
+268 TDIGTYVDYSLMV
-281 AEYTNGVSGKEVYN
+281 AEYVGGVSGKEVYN

-319 VLPNVAKD
+319 ILPNVAKD
-327 NKKDLTGTD
+327 NKDDLTGTD

-375 QFTVYGLK
+375 DFTVWGLSK
-383 YDSTTKTYSM
+383 EGKTYTKVAF
-393 DKSLNES
+393 DKNNKMTTTSDNAS
-400 KSNVTFKISG
+400 FKVSG
-410 EDFNVSKVEEDDAYL
+410 EDFDVSKVEEDDAYL
-425 FTVAGGEVQTFVPA
+425 FTVAAGEVQTFVPA
-439 EVVKDTEI
+439 ETIKDTEI

-457 AAGTKYDFSKAAY
+457 VGGTKYEFNAAAY
-470 YDSEILKFYTGET
+470 YDNEALKVYTGENNNDT
-483 ADSINL
+483 INL
-489 KDTTYNIYLDAYGNL
+489 KDTTYNVYLDTYGNL

-519 TGADAGSSNL
+519 TGADENSSNL

-534 DANAI
+534 DANAL

-548 EVSNTKGDGVED
+548 EVSKTKGDGFDNTTISPV
-560 EAIIN
+560 IN
-565 EWFTYTVDK
+565 KWFTYTVDK
-574 NGVYTLNTIK
+574 NGVYTLKDIK
-584 SDEFNSKAD
+584 STGYTTAL
-593 KVGQKSQQSTTSIEI
+593 KVGQSKTQAGDIEI

-614 LDGNGTAPN
+614 LDGSGDFT
-623 NFAKVYGNADSI
+623 KVYGNADSI

-643 VTKVDGA
+643 VTKS
-650 GNKENYAVI
+650 GNNNYAVI

-665 TTGVKNVSIKTWT
+665 TTGIKNASIKTWDD
-678 KTQAQGETDKKTTSW
+678 TQAKKDVDSKWNETGKNW
-693 EETSYG
+693 PGVSYG
-699 VYTLFKNNG
+699 VYTLFKDNG

-722 TKNLVYS
+722 TKNLVFS
-729 HKGEVELESYDKT
+729 HKKDVELESYDKT
-742 ADEWTWTRKVV
+742 EDEWTWTRKVV

-762 TEKSDSLSELNQMDE
+762 TEKSDSLSELNKMVK
-777 GLWYQ
+777 GMWYQ

-794 EAASTALKTP
+794 EPASTALDA
-804 GSTTKPGNEYIT
+804 TKKEYIT
-816 NFGQIETA
+816 SFTNIENA
-824 VNDEDT
+824 VNDNDT
-830 VLLEMVANTTTKT
+830 VLLEMVETKT
-843 ALTTKLT
+843 VHNALTKKLT

-858 ATSATLGVA
+858 ATSAKLGVA

-876 IQNNDNKTTTSYETG
+876 IQKNDNKETTSFETG

-901 LNVAGKD
+901 LNEVSKD
-908 AKKNDTFN
+908 TYS

-937 NGEYEGSKPA
+937 AGEYEGSKPA
-947 TKADYTFDGLTAY
+947 TKADYTFDGLTAI
-960 VDGTTGAIMFSTATC
+960 VDSNGAIKFSEATC
-975 ADISDWELGTPAT
+975 AAISGWNLGTPAT
-988 VEYTISVNGGAART
+988 VEYTISVNGSAART
-1002 YKQTLTSNV
+1002 YKQTLTSTV
-1011 KLYADAAALAKVMTV
+1011 AMSSLAGTMTV

-1038 INVMVTFKGTG
+1038 INVVVTFAGTKG
-1049 TDTNTY
+1049 DTNTY